1 MTHTAQTLTD
11 HPLRFGRT
19 PTLLAAVTAAAARIR
34 IRRQATK
41 ATVHRVPFDP
51 ELHLMPPFALLVTG
65 LR

>member
-11 HPLRFGRT
+11 QTLRSGRT
-19 PTLLAAVTAAAARIR
+19 PTFFEAVAAAAARIR

-41 ATVHRVPFDP
+41 ATVHPMPFDP
-51 ELHLMPPFALLVTG
+51 ELHLMPPFALLATG